1 MIKKIYRRIIYT
13 ASIFYKFI
21 NQRTILANKNM
32 VFGDGFVSGQ
42 SFRCE
47 TIDYYLGKKYNPKII
62 FGNNVHIEDFV
73 HIGCTNKI
81 EIGDNT
87 VIASKVYISDHNH
100 GYYDENHFL
109 EHENPSEISPL
120 YRKLTHDS
128 EVIIGKNVWI
138 GENVT
143 ILSDTYIGDGVI
155 ISANSVIKGKVEAY
169 TIVSGMPLRVIK
181 KYSFENKRWERV

>member
-1 MIKKIYRRIIYT
+1 MKKIYYFILIIFKKLLIKHPNIKIGK
-13 ASIFYKFI
+13 IF
-21 NQRTILANKNM
+21 
-32 VFGDGFVSGQ
+32 VFGKY
-42 SFRCE
+42 FRCE
-47 TIDYYLGKKYNPKII
+47 PIVEYLGIKYNPKII

-143 ILSDTYIGDGVI
+143 ILPGTYIGDGVV

>member
-1 MIKKIYRRIIYT
+1 MLKYKIKKIESSNVRFRGKI
-13 ASIFYKFI
+13 S
-21 NQRTILANKNM
+21 
-32 VFGDGFVSGQ
+32 FGKY
-42 SFRCE
+42 FRCE
-47 TIDYYLGKKYNPKII
+47 PIVKFLGIEYNPKII

-100 GYYDENHFL
+100 GYYDEKHFL

-143 ILSDTYIGDGVI
+143 ILPGTYIGDGVV

-169 TIVSGMPLRVIK
+169 TIVTGMPLRVIK
-181 KYSFENKRWERV
+181 KYSFKNKRWERV